1 MKKRSSI
8 LQNPAKTIFYVLFF
22 TLSVLCFS
30 IRFVPIAGNNETS
43 ITKHSRFKQP
53 LYFEKNLGQTDG
65 MADFYYRDRQYNFF
79 LSSTRSLI
87 YFHNKDKDSPQKAVQ
102 MELIESNREAGAEG
116 RGLAPSR
123 SNYFIGN
130 NPDQWISNVP
140 HYTSVEYENVYPNID
155 LIYYFNQ
162 GQIEFDFVVNPGAD
176 PQDIEL
182 LFSGVKQCQTDRAGN
197 LLLTANDHKLI
208 YQKPLA
214 WQEQDGK
221 KRRVE
226 VQFALL
232 DKRVYFDLGSY
243 NRAETLIIDPKIA
256 YATYLGGDSYDTASG
271 IAIDSEGCAYVT
283 GSTSSLNFPV
293 ADAYQTRK
301 KEDSSQ
307 YSSDA
312 FITKFNADGSNVIY
326 STYIGGNG
334 EDNPEAIVVDSNGNA
349 CIAGRTT
356 SYDRPDTPGYEG
368 LPVQNAYQAEFG
380 GGTRGMWEAF
390 VTVLSADG
398 ASLVYS
404 TFLGGKNDD
413 QASDIDVD
421 LSDCVYVTGTTFSS
435 GFPSKNGWMPENS
448 SYYFDAFAAKLDPNK
463 SGENSLI
470 YSTYIGGNLDDYG
483 NSIAVDNQGQAHV
496 TGYAHS
502 TDFPTTSNP
511 IQNSKKGNT
520 DAFITKLSA
529 DGRSALYSTYL
540 GGNTRDQGIDIDTD
554 NDGNAYLYL
563 SGSEGIPVTS
573 DPFAQYAG
581 RYLCKLPPNGNGFIY
596 AIPVPARGW
605 KIAVDDIG
613 QVYIAAYLN
622 NDAHVFALNAQG
634 TDSLFTFTFGG
645 SDDDGCTD
653 IAVDKAYNLYITGN
667 TKSRDFPV
675 KNAFQSEYGE
685 GASSTLRRDA
695 FVAKLVMEIKP
706 VLQVNPDP
714 IVFPL
719 TLPGEIA
726 KETIQVTNPSEEE
739 IEITNIDIE
748 PATQFSLENQ
758 PNLPLTLREE
768 EMIDFQV
775 VYAPGGLAKSHIIQA
790 SMGTGALTIVNNGDV
805 PFLSVPIE
813 ARGIVVNDPGDASDY
828 DLLDGIC
835 DTDAGEPGNQCSFR
849 AAIENVNAM
858 QDDNITRVYIRI
870 PGRRNAEIKPTRP
883 LPAIEFP
890 IRFEVLEEETVLL
903 DGRNAGNTDGLDIR
917 SGYCFLQ
924 NFIFTNWNGN
934 GIKISGGEWNYLQQC
949 TFKNNVLGED
959 QQVAGVWIE
968 HSSSNT
974 IRNNIIYGNRRYGI
988 YISGESSNLNVIE
1001 DCTIGYDNNDSPG
1014 SALQRIGIYIQGGA
1028 ENKIRNNKIGNHNLA
1043 AVDINA
1049 CAKTLI
1055 EHNLIL
1061 KNKYIGI
1068 NISDSSSET
1077 EIRNNKIG
1085 CDENG
1090 QEEAANHSGIVIT
1103 QGATDTHVH
1112 HNLISGNS
1120 RYGLRIGSLDGTGG
1134 TVSGSVIEKNI
1145 IGLDKN
1151 GKVVL
1156 ANETGIYLTGEC
1168 RGNEIQRNTI
1178 SGNKV
1183 DGIFVRN
1190 NGNNWNNIT
1199 DNFIGTDSSGT
1210 LPVSYM
1216 LTGIKIRNSAG
1227 IVMMGNTIS
1236 CNLHHQIDLSKVTI
1250 GNNHILSNNIGTDR
1264 SGNSFSSGSQSS
1276 DAEGIYSYDANT
1288 FITGNLI
1295 KDQDAGI
1302 KCLNGSDGYIQYN
1315 TICKNQLGVEIAKS
1329 PMEVFMNRIFEN
1341 GEGIKVDDVE
1351 QRRVII
1357 VGNEIHNNLQPN
1369 TAVQLTNAGAIVVGN
1384 SIYGDA
1390 GDGIVVNGSSDPIIH
1405 KNNIMNNLGY
1415 GLHHKGSVPSVNARN
1430 NWWGAANGP
1439 SGSGSGSGDR
1449 VSTGVDFGNWRNSKV
1464 SLFVYPENDT
1474 TLLYTGLLSPVAL
1487 FFQNWNTPNDKV
1499 KFRATSDKPWLYTTE
1514 EKMVSLEQEWGARS
1528 QLLFGVPEGTPA
1540 GSIAHIEV
1548 NATSTV
1554 DGSSDNARFVVIAGS
1569 MALSAI
1575 SIAPDS
1581 ALIAPGD
1588 TVQFSAQ
1595 GYNQFSRRIDIQPR
1609 WMCTGGS
1616 IDQSGLFIAGEETG
1630 LFEVMVIDI
1639 ESGITTRTD
1648 VRIGWPTGVESDNQ
1662 TMATRFQLYQNYP
1675 NPFNPVTHIP
1685 YSIPEQSHVTIR
1697 VYNMRG
1703 RHVRTLVDQ
1712 VQPPGHYLTSWK
1724 GVDDNKNEV
1733 SAGLYIFQLMTN
1745 QMQQSRKMLLL
1756 K

>member
-1 MKKRSSI
+1 MKKHLSI
-8 LQNPAKTIFYVLFF
+8 LQYPTKTIFYLLIFALFVL
-22 TLSVLCFS
+22 SFS
-30 IRFVPIAGNNETS
+30 IWFIPGAGNDETS
-43 ITKHSRFKQP
+43 ATRCSPFKQP
-53 LYFEKNLGQTDG
+53 LYFEKNLGQTDCI
-65 MADFYYRDRQYNFF
+65 ADFYYRDRQYNFF
-79 LSSTRSLI
+79 LSSTGSLI
-87 YFHNKDKDSPQKAVQ
+87 DFHNKDKAGPQIALQ
-102 MELIESNREAGAEG
+102 MELIESNRHTRAEG
-116 RGLAPSR
+116 RGLALSK

-130 NPDQWISNVP
+130 NPDRWISNVP
-140 HYTSVEYENVYPNID
+140 HYTGVEYKNVYPNID
-155 LIYYFNQ
+155 LVYYFNQ
-162 GQIEFDFVVNPGAD
+162 NKIEFDFVIHPGAD
-176 PQDIEL
+176 PHDIGL
-182 LFSGVKQCQTDRAGN
+182 LFSGMQQCEKDKAGN
-197 LLLTANDHKLI
+197 LVLISNDHKLI

-214 WQEQDGK
+214 WQEIDGRK
-221 KRRVE
+221 NIIGA
-226 VQFALL
+226 QFALL
-232 DKRVYFDLGSY
+232 DNQVRFDLDAY
-243 NRAETLIIDPKIA
+243 NAAEKLIIDPKIT

-283 GSTSSLNFPV
+283 GSTSSLDFPV

-301 KEDSSQ
+301 KEGSSQ
-307 YSSDA
+307 YSIDA
-312 FITKFNADGSNVIY
+312 FITKFNADGSDIIY

-356 SYDRPDTPGYEG
+356 SYDRPDTPDYEG
-368 LPVQNAYQAEFG
+368 LPVHNAYQAEFG

-398 ASLVYS
+398 SSLVYS

-421 LSDCVYVTGTTFSS
+421 PSDCVYVTGTTFSS
-435 GFPSKNGWMPENS
+435 GFPSKNAWMPENS
-448 SYYFDAFAAKLDPNK
+448 SYHFDAFAAKLDPSQ

-483 NSIAVDNQGQAHV
+483 NSIAVDNQGHAHI

-502 TDFPTTSNP
+502 TDFPTTPNP
-511 IQNSKKGNT
+511 IQNNKKGTT

-529 DGRSALYSTYL
+529 DGKSAVYSTYL
-540 GGNTRDQGIDIDTD
+540 GGNTGDQGIDMDTD
-554 NDGNAYLYL
+554 NAGNAYLYL

-573 DPFAQYAG
+573 EPFAQPTG
-581 RYLCKLPPNGNGFIY
+581 RFLCKLPPNGSGFIY
-596 AIPVPARGW
+596 SIPVPARGW
-605 KIAVDDIG
+605 KIAVDDSG
-613 QVYIAAYLN
+613 QVYIASYLN

-653 IAVDKAYNLYITGN
+653 IAVDKAHNLYITGN

-675 KNAFQSEYGE
+675 KNAFQAEYGE
-685 GASSTLRRDA
+685 DPSSAVRRDA
-695 FVAKLVMEIKP
+695 FVVKLAMEIKP
-706 VLQVNPDP
+706 VLQVSPDP

-719 TLPGEIA
+719 TLPGDIA
-726 KETIQVTNPSEEE
+726 KKTVQVTNPSEEE

-748 PATQFSLENQ
+748 PASQFSLENQ

-768 EMIDFQV
+768 ELIDFQV
-775 VYAPGGLAKSHIIQA
+775 VYAPGGLAKSNSTQA
-790 SMGTGALTIVNNGDV
+790 SMGTGALTIVNDGEV

-813 ARGIVVNDPGDASDY
+813 AKGIIVNDPGDASDY

-835 DTDAGEPGNQCSFR
+835 DTDAVKPGNQCTFR

-858 QDDNITRVYIRI
+858 QDDNVTRVYVRI
-870 PGRRNAEIKPTRP
+870 PGQSNAEIKPTRP
-883 LPAIEFP
+883 LPAIEYP
-890 IRFEVLEEETVLL
+890 IRFEIPEEETVILN
-903 DGRNAGNTDGLDIR
+903 GRNAGNTDGLDIR

-924 NFIFTNWNGN
+924 NLIFTNWNGH
-934 GIKISGGEWNYLQQC
+934 GVKISGGEWNYIQQC
-949 TFKNNVLGED
+949 TFKNNVLSED

-968 HSSSNT
+968 QSPSNT

-1001 DCTIGYDNNDSPG
+1001 ECTIGYDNNDSPG
-1014 SALQRIGIYIQGGA
+1014 SALQRIGIYIRGGT
-1028 ENKIRNNKIGNHNLA
+1028 ENKIRHNKIGNHDLA
-1043 AVDINA
+1043 AVEINA

-1068 NISDSSSET
+1068 KISDSSSET

-1085 CDENG
+1085 CDANG
-1090 QEEAANHSGIVIT
+1090 QEEAPNHSGIVIT
-1103 QGATDTHVH
+1103 HGATDTHVH

-1120 RYGLRIGSLDGTGG
+1120 RYGLRIGSLAGDGG
-1134 TVSGSVIEKNI
+1134 TVSNSIIEKNI

-1151 GKVVL
+1151 GKVIL
-1156 ANETGIYLTGEC
+1156 SNETGISLTGEC
-1168 RGNEIQRNTI
+1168 KGNKIQKNTI
-1178 SGNKV
+1178 SGNRV

-1216 LTGIKIRNSAG
+1216 LTGIRIRNSAG
-1227 IVMMGNTIS
+1227 IVIMGNTIS
-1236 CNLHHQIDLSKVTI
+1236 CNLHHQIYLSKVDI
-1250 GNNHILSNNIGTDR
+1250 GNNHILSNNIGTNR
-1264 SGNSFSSGSQSS
+1264 KGESFSSGSQSS
-1276 DAEGIYSYDANT
+1276 SADGIYSYDANT

-1302 KCLNGSDGYIQYN
+1302 KCLDGSDGYMRSN
-1315 TICKNQLGVEIAKS
+1315 TIRNNQLGVEIVKS
-1329 PMEVFMNRIFEN
+1329 PMEVFMNHIFAN

-1369 TAVQLTNAGAIVVGN
+1369 TGIQLTNAGATVVGN

-1390 GDGIVVNGSSDPIIH
+1390 GDGIVVAGSSDPVIH
-1405 KNNIMNNLGY
+1405 KNNIMDNNGY
-1415 GLHHKGSVPSVNARN
+1415 GLHHKGSVPAVNARN

-1439 SGSGSGSGDR
+1439 SGSGSGNGDN

-1487 FFQNWNTPNDKV
+1487 FFQNWNTANDKV

-1514 EKMVSLEQEWGARS
+1514 EKTVSLEQEWGGRS
-1528 QLLFGVPEGTPA
+1528 QLLFSVPDGTPA

-1554 DGSSDNARFVVIAGS
+1554 DGSSDKARFVVIAGS

-1575 SIAPDS
+1575 SITPDS
-1581 ALIAPGD
+1581 AIIAPGD
-1588 TVQFSAQ
+1588 TVRFSAQ
-1595 GYNQFSRRIDIQPR
+1595 GYNPFSRRIDIQPR

-1616 IDQSGLFIAGEETG
+1616 IDQSGQFIAGDETG
-1630 LFEVMVIDI
+1630 LFQVMVIDI
-1639 ESGITTRTD
+1639 ESGITARTD
-1648 VRIGWPTGVESDNQ
+1648 VRIGWPTRVENGNDTVTS
-1662 TMATRFQLYQNYP
+1662 RFQLYQNYP

-1685 YSIPEQSHVTIR
+1685 YSIPERGHVIIR

-1703 RHVRTLVDQ
+1703 RHVCTLVDQ
-1712 VQPPGHYLTSWK
+1712 VQPPGQYLSSWK
-1724 GVDDNKNEV
+1724 GVDDDKKAV
-1733 SAGLYIFQLMTN
+1733 SAGLYIYHLTTN
-1745 QMQQSRKMLLL
+1745 HMQQSRKMLLL